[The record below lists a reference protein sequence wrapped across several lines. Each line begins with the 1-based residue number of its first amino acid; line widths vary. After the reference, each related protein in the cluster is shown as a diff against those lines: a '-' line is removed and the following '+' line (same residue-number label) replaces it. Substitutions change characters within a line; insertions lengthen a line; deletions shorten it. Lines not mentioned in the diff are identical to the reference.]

1 MTKEMAHELN
11 VEFGKMVEEFCRKH
25 NLEKVNCRLIYS
37 DASLEWKVSTSA
49 LDANGERKIDQV
61 TESRAQWFLMKK
73 GIKAPEKILGTYANV
88 LGLGRCKIVD
98 FNSRAPKYP
107 FSVETSSG
115 ETYRTGA
122 HTIKF

>member
-25 NLEKVNCRLIYS
+25 NLEKVNCRLTYN

-49 LDANGERKIDQV
+49 LDTNGERKIDPV

>member
-1 MTKEMAHELN
+1 MTKEMARELN

-25 NLEKVNCRLIYS
+25 NLEKVNCRLTYS

-49 LDANGERKIDQV
+49 LDANGERKIDPV

-122 HTIKF
+122 HAIKF